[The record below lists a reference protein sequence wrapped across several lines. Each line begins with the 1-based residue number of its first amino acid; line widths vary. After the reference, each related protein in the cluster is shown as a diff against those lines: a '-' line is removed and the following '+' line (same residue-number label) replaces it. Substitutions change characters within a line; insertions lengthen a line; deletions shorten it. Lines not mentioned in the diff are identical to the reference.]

1 MKNLE
6 MLHWVCKMGDVMF
19 ANKSDERVSWKERFV
34 FKANGL
40 IKPSDWD
47 KLPEDERERRLNK
60 ALEQITKTK

>member
-19 ANKSDERVSWKERFV
+19 DNKPDERVFWKERFV
-34 FKANGL
+34 FQNTHL
-40 IKPSDWD
+40 IKPDDWD
-47 KLPEDERERRLNK
+47 ELPEDERERRLNK